1 MLSNVFRGI
10 DIQSLIISLFIVL
23 ISITVH
29 EYCHGYAAL
38 KMGDH
43 TAESMGRLSMNP
55 FSHIDP
61 IGALCMIFFH
71 FGWAKPVPINPNN
84 FRNPK
89 KGSVIV
95 SIAGPLSNIC
105 LSLIGVLL
113 YGILFRFKFG
123 LSNMTFY
130 SIFYNGFLSQ
140 FVVLNLYFAIFN
152 LIPIPPLDGAKILFA
167 LLPPRIYFKL
177 INYERYSFIILIV
190 LLYTGVIGFVLGYI
204 TMPILKSYDVIIN
217 LIAGI

>member
-1 MLSNVFRGI
+1 MLSNIFSSN
-10 DIQSLIISLFIVL
+10 IQSLIISLFIVL

-55 FSHIDP
+55 LAHIDP

-71 FGWAKPVPINPNN
+71 FGWANPVPINPNN
-84 FRNPK
+84 FRDPK
-89 KGSVIV
+89 KGTVIV
-95 SIAGPLSNIC
+95 SLAGPLSNIC

-113 YGILFRFKFG
+113 YGILLRFKFG
-123 LSNMTFY
+123 VSNFTFY
-130 SIFYNGFLSQ
+130 SVFYNGILSQ
-140 FVVLNLYFAIFN
+140 FIVLNLYFAIFN
-152 LIPIPPLDGAKILFA
+152 LIPIPPLDGSKILFA
-167 LLPPRIYFKL
+167 FLPPRIYFKAMK
-177 INYERYSFIILIV
+177 YERYSFIILIL
-190 LLYTGVIGFVLGYI
+190 LLYLGVINFVLGFV
-204 TMPILKSYDVIIN
+204 TRPVLSSYNALIN

>member
-61 IGALCMIFFH
+61 IGALCMVVFH
-71 FGWAKPVPINPNN
+71 FGWARPVPINPNN
-84 FRNPK
+84 FRDPK
-89 KGSVIV
+89 KGTVIV

-113 YGILFRFKFG
+113 YGILLRLKFG
-123 LSNMTFY
+123 LSNITFY
-130 SIFYNGFLSQ
+130 SIFFNGFLSQ
-140 FVVLNLYFAIFN
+140 LIVLNLYFAIFN

-167 LLPPRIYFKL
+167 FLPPRIYFKL
-177 INYERYSFIILIV
+177 MKYERYSFIVLIA
-190 LLYTGVIGFVLGYI
+190 LLYLGVIGFVLGFI
-204 TMPILKSYDVIIN
+204 TSPILDSYNLIIN